1 MARALTGFLPEELW
15 YPNKKWDVI
24 RFLKAQPAPANTRR
38 DWLFHWSLWVGMRVN
53 PKEYAA
59 VQAGSIEA
67 GPF

>member
-15 YPNKKWDVI
+15 YPQKKWDVI

-38 DWLFHWSLWVGMRVN
+38 DWLFHWALWVGCTIN
-53 PKEYAA
+53 QAEYAA
-59 VQAGSIEA
+59 VTAGSIEA